1 MSLKDIQTDLSNVTP
16 QYLTMKNKG
25 EFENKLFYHSTN
37 KPLPKTYK
45 VNNIDFKVIDGDLH
59 DYLPQHKEQCIIG
72 LRFKYKAKDKKDK
85 RLIELNKAILSGF
98 VKIAS

>member
-1 MSLKDIQTDLSNVTP
+1 MVFDTKR
-16 QYLTMKNKG
+16 
-25 EFENKLFYHSTN
+25 N

-45 VNNIDFKVIDGDLH
+45 VNNKVFKVIDGDLH
-59 DYLPQHKEQCIIG
+59 DYLPQHKQQCIIG

-85 RLIELNKAILSGF
+85 RLIELNKAILNGF